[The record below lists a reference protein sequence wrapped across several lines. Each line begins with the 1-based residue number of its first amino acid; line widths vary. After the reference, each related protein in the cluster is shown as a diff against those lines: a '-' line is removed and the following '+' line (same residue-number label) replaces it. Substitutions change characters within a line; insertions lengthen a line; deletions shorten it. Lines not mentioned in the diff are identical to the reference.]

1 MSAYDRIIGHE
12 NIIAQLKNAITNNK
26 VNHAYIFDGDDGSGK
41 RWLPRPL
48 PRLFFVK
55 REVPKAAESVISV
68 SRQNPGTTPT
78 SYGCGMRNRAASVLM
93 M

>member
-41 RWLPRPL
+41 KM
-48 PRLFFVK
+48 VA
-55 REVPKAAESVISV
+55 KAFAEALLCEK
-68 SRQNPGTTPT
+68 GGAE
-78 SYGCGMRNRAASVLM
+78 GCGECHFC
-93 M
+93 

>member
-41 RWLPRPL
+41 KM
-48 PRLFFVK
+48 VA
-55 REVPKAAESVISV
+55 KAFAEALL
-68 SRQNPGTTPT
+68 
-78 SYGCGMRNRAASVLM
+78 C
-93 M
+93 

>member
-41 RWLPRPL
+41 KM
-48 PRLFFVK
+48 VA
-55 REVPKAAESVISV
+55 KAFAEADIVSDIENNIDYMKISEE
-68 SRQNPGTTPT
+68 
-78 SYGCGMRNRAASVLM
+78 A
-93 M
+93 